1 MCIIGCICFI
11 VAITRIS
18 HEDYKFYIEHYEDCK
33 EVMMIVWR
41 KPNMAECFRAVI
53 KV

>member
-33 EVMMIVWR
+33 EVMMIVGGSQIWR
-41 KPNMAECFRAVI
+41 NVFGLL
-53 KV
+53 